1 MSPKSLFQKSLKNF
15 KYILAYPLNLEDV
28 TGQLSIIVNKQLI
41 CFYFSED
48 VYIDSSKQQCRT
60 KEVACSPQNDLA
72 RTTDDSQ
79 VLCHRHIACFAVRIR
94 SSPSSHKAKTGRRRC
109 KYDLKKKEIRVVEQ
123 A

>member
-1 MSPKSLFQKSLKNF
+1 M
-15 KYILAYPLNLEDV
+15 AYPLNSEDV
-28 TGQLSIIVNKQLI
+28 TGQLSIKVDKQLI
-41 CFYFSED
+41 RSCCFFSVD
-48 VYIDSSKQQCRT
+48 VYIVSSKEQCST